1 MQILLGPVVQ
11 RLISANLR
19 ANLNFNLSLWARSPG
34 QSGGA
39 MGKGRRACN
48 YVSGIKKIC
57 SEKVC
62 ASCWLVEMT
71 LVMTTV
77 PSFTCFSMFVYIQ
90 AHFCFAPIGGNLT
103 AQSTRSHWAIGGKI
117 QIPKMLLQA
126 DCIFI
131 KRHNLRFTKEK
142 EEYASLVNM
151 TLRLELSASQVAIL
165 TRHSLLT
172 TSYFEPC
179 QL

>member
-1 MQILLGPVVQ
+1 
-11 RLISANLR
+11 
-19 ANLNFNLSLWARSPG
+19 
-34 QSGGA
+34 
-39 MGKGRRACN
+39 
-48 YVSGIKKIC
+48 
-57 SEKVC
+57 
-62 ASCWLVEMT
+62 MT

-103 AQSTRSHWAIGGKI
+103 AQLTRSHWGIGGKI

-131 KRHNLRFTKEK
+131 KRQNLRFTGEK

-151 TLRLELSASQVAIL
+151 TLRLELSASHVAIL
-165 TRHSLLT
+165 TRNSLLT

-179 QL
+179 QLQNRL